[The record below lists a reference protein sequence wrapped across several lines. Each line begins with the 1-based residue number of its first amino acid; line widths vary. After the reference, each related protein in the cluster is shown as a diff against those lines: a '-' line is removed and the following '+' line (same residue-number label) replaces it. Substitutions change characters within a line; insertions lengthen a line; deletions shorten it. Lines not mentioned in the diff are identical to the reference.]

1 MKPHLPARVLFLRAN
16 FFFPPCLHPAV
27 RRWSGLVLCLLGC
40 LAPLRGAGPTEAE
53 GWQLLSG
60 YLFRDAYDAFSLV
73 PGDSR
78 TRALGLA
85 ASRLNHPPV
94 TDSKVAEVEGQLQ
107 ALIAADGTDDTA
119 MYARL
124 LLARVIHLHRP
135 APIAGAEA
143 AYREV
148 IKANPGHPVAQIAAG
163 KLALLLLYQRPD
175 LTVSQRLAAAAELEA
190 VAAADS
196 LPEAACAYYRA
207 LAGGALFYEVCDDRV
222 LGWLRRADAIGTH
235 DVQLVSNVRIQLAE
249 VARALGRREEAIAYY
264 RHFLATILPTDN
276 RFLTARERMEELEK
290 AAR

>member
-1 MKPHLPARVLFLRAN
+1 MA
-16 FFFPPCLHPAV
+16 
-27 RRWSGLVLCLLGC
+27 LCLLGG
-40 LAPLRGAGPTEAE
+40 LAPVRAAGPSEAE

-60 YLFRDAYDAFSLV
+60 YLFRDAYDSFTLT

-94 TDSKVAEVEGQLQ
+94 TASKVAEVEAQLR
-107 ALIAADGTDDTA
+107 ALIAADGSDDTA

-124 LLARVIHLHRP
+124 LLARVLHLHHP
-135 APIAGAEA
+135 APLAGAEA

-148 IKANPGHPVAQIAAG
+148 IKANPAHPVAQIAAG

-175 LTVSQRLAAAAELEA
+175 LTVPQRLAAAAELEP
-190 VAAADS
+190 VAGADF

-276 RFLTARERMEELEK
+276 RFLTARERMEALEK
-290 AAR
+290 ADR

>member
-1 MKPHLPARVLFLRAN
+1 MPFLTDKNFILPKLREAA
-16 FFFPPCLHPAV
+16 C
-27 RRWSGLVLCLLGC
+27 RRLGLVLCFLGF
-40 LAPLRGAGPTEAE
+40 LGPLRAAGATESE

-60 YLFRDAYDAFSLV
+60 YLFRDAYDTFTLA
-73 PGDSR
+73 PGSSR

-94 TDSKVAEVEGQLQ
+94 TDSKVAEVEEQLK

-119 MYARL
+119 KYARL
-124 LLARVIHLHRP
+124 LLARILHLHRP
-135 APIAGAEA
+135 AAIAEAEA

-148 IKANPGHPVAQIAAG
+148 IRADPAHPVAQIAAG

-175 LTVSQRLAAAAELEA
+175 LTVPQRLSTAAELEA
-190 VAAADS
+190 VAGADF

-207 LAGGALFYEVCDDRV
+207 LAGGALYYEVCDERV
-222 LGWLRRADAIGTH
+222 LGWLQRAAAIGTE
-235 DVQLVSNVRIQLAE
+235 DLLVTSSLRIQLAE

-264 RHFLATILPTDN
+264 RNFLATILPTDN
-276 RFLTARERMEELEK
+276 RFLTAQERMEALEK